1 MTQRSL
7 SFGEVA
13 ETYERFR
20 PGYPDELIGWVTAV
34 AEDRVVRAIEIGAG
48 TGKATRVF
56 AAAGIDVVATEPDPA
71 MLAVLAR
78 ECAGLP
84 VTPVPAALEDVDVAA
99 YEPFDLLFAAAA
111 WHWTRPQTRWDLATR
126 LVRPG
131 GALAFFG
138 GPYEIAHEPTATL
151 EAEII
156 ARYAPDG
163 RHVPSP
169 SGGAGPMSW
178 PGDEMLADP
187 RLADVRER
195 EVRRRLTLTRA
206 DYVRHLD
213 TISAIRMVPDADRE
227 RLFADLTGALPDEIV
242 VRADLMLHT
251 ARRR

>member
-1 MTQRSL
+1 MTARSL

-20 PGYPDELIGWVTAV
+20 PGYPDELVGRVTAV
-34 AEDRVVRAIEIGAG
+34 AEGRVVRAIEIGAG

-56 AAAGIDVVATEPDPA
+56 AAAGIEVVATEPDPA

-78 ECAGLP
+78 ECAELP
-84 VTPVPAALEDVDVAA
+84 VTPVRAALEDVDVAA

-111 WHWTRPQTRWDLATR
+111 WHWTRPRTRWDIATR

-131 GALAFFG
+131 GVLAFFG
-138 GPYEIAHEPTATL
+138 SPYEIADEPTATL
-151 EAEII
+151 ETEII
-156 ARYAPDG
+156 GRYVPDG

-169 SGGAGPMSW
+169 SGGAAPMSW

-187 RLADVRER
+187 RLVDVRER
-195 EVRRRLTLTRA
+195 EVRRRFTFSRA

-213 TISAIRMVPDADRE
+213 TISAIRMLADADRE
-227 RLFADLTGALPDEIV
+227 RLFADLTSALPDRIV
-242 VRADLMLHT
+242 VRADLVLHT